1 MHKTL
6 TYSDLLEF
14 GRDDVIYFPKGTKI
28 KGRAAHRAV
37 HDGSLVY
44 GWNVVDEQGVVQTY
58 LSNADVVKYSPFVE
72 DGEDNPQSQGVE
84 MVFIGENGYSLTVEP
99 HPTLTRCL
107 AASEV
112 GWSCTN
118 PPDHA
123 GPHIAMM
130 GPGELCAI
138 WTTGPDQV
146 QITTYDLPK
155 PKSKQDDGWENAT
168 LIDVNGSTLFKGFGD
183 VWYDDAGG
191 KYSKDDLLD
200 KPITILYGGPD
211 TAA

>member
-1 MHKTL
+1 MYKTL
-6 TYSDLLEF
+6 TYTDLLEL
-14 GRDDVIYFPKGTKI
+14 GENDVIYFPKGTKI
-28 KGRAAHRAV
+28 EGRSARRAV

-44 GWNVVDEQGVVQTY
+44 GWHVEDENGVSQLH
-58 LSNADVVKYSPFVE
+58 LSDADAAKYSPFIE
-72 DGEDNPQSQGVE
+72 DEEDNPQGVE
-84 MVFIGENGYSLTVEP
+84 MVFVDENWYPLYVEP
-99 HPTLTRCL
+99 HPTVPRCL

-112 GWSCTN
+112 GWGCTN

-146 QITTYDLPK
+146 HITTYDLPK
-155 PKSKQDDGWENAT
+155 PKPKQDDGWENAT
-168 LIDVNGSTLFKGFGD
+168 LIDVNGSIFFRGFGGD
-183 VWYDDAGG
+183 RWYDEDGS
-191 KYSKDDLLD
+191 KYSRDDLLD
-200 KPITILYGGPD
+200 HPITILYAGPD